1 MSFCLFFSF
10 FSSLLSSRRESSAV
24 GSLLQAVF
32 PSEFFSFGFEI
43 GYEGF
48 VLGTIGVGWP
58 VCQSFEYLFVF
69 PEVLACLLAHV

>member
-1 MSFCLFFSF
+1 MMSFCLFF
-10 FSSLLSSRRESSAV
+10 FSLSLFPTGAPAV
-24 GSLLQAVF
+24 GSFLQAVF

-43 GYEGF
+43 CYEGL

-69 PEVLACLLAHV
+69 SEVLACLLAHV

>member
-1 MSFCLFFSF
+1 MCVSFFFSLVSDRAF
-10 FSSLLSSRRESSAV
+10 MQ

-43 GYEGF
+43 CYEGF

-69 PEVLACLLAHV
+69 LEVLACLLAHV